1 MIRPT
6 KMKKLSAVVLEDK
19 RDAVL
24 RELKEMGVIHLLKV
38 EEGDISDIELSP
50 GRTVGVN
57 VKAGEYLSKMEG
69 MLDVFALAK
78 GGDVS
83 LVKKLTQEPVAPV
96 EAEELPPSELFK
108 NVEEKLSSLEDG
120 VFRISSRLEEFKKE
134 TEDVLNA
141 KDIISKLKFLE
152 LGPADLEDFEST
164 FIATGAIMTAEI
176 PAFRDEIS
184 EVTDLFSIHSVE
196 FNKTD
201 SIVILIALKEFEAD
215 VRRTM
220 HIHRFE
226 EFHVPANFSHLT
238 LQEAGSEIEAKLSQI
253 TEEEKKLLS
262 EVKEIKDAE
271 EHGLLLMRE
280 SLQVEKLLDE
290 TNIFFGNTASTFLLR
305 GWVPVDMADG
315 VVEDIERASDNHCI
329 TLVEDPTKEE
339 EHHVPTLLD
348 NLPVAKPL
356 EMLTNTYGIPSYGKI
371 DPSLLMAMSFP
382 IIFGL
387 MFGDVGQGL
396 VLVALGYII
405 GFRLKLDE
413 SPRRLGRI
421 LLLCGICATLTGFLY
436 GEVFGLELMHPLW
449 VHPLESTMTLVVF
462 SFYIALAQ
470 LSLGCFVNIADE
482 LSHGKPLHAI
492 FSPWGVMGLW
502 LFWGGATLL
511 MRLELD
517 GMFDVLFGLFSG
529 ALFVSSVK
537 TLALPLL
544 FPVAMIAV
552 GGKYVEGLA
561 ISWSIYEAY
570 EAVTRFLF
578 NSISYVRVGALAIV
592 HAVFARVMLMGVDA
606 SPHIVLTVLILIG
619 GNIFIIAFE
628 TLISFIQTLR
638 LHYYE
643 WFSKFY
649 EGAGTDF
656 EAFKVMRKYTFLA
669 PLSGR

>member
-57 VKAGEYLSKMEG
+57 VKASEYLSKMEG

-78 GGDVS
+78 GEDVS

-96 EAEELPPSELFK
+96 VTEELPPSELFK
-108 NVEEKLSSLEDG
+108 NVEEKLSSLEDR
-120 VFRISSRLEEFKKE
+120 VFGISSRLEEFKKE
-134 TEDVLNA
+134 TEEVLNA

-152 LGPADLEDFEST
+152 LGPADIEDFEST
-164 FIATGAIMTAEI
+164 FIAPGTIMTAEI

-201 SIVILIALKEFEAD
+201 SIVLLIALKEFEAD

-238 LQEAGSEIEAKLSQI
+238 LQEAGSEMEAKLSQI
-253 TEEEKKLLS
+253 TEEEEKLLS

-315 VVEDIERASDNHCI
+315 VVEVIERASDNHCI

-371 DPSLLMAMSFP
+371 DPSLLMSISFP

-405 GFRLKLDE
+405 GFHLKLDE

-537 TLALPLL
+537 TLALPLF
-544 FPVAMIAV
+544 FPIAMIAV

-570 EAVTRFLF
+570 EACTRFLF

>member
-78 GGDVS
+78 GEDVS

-537 TLALPLL
+537 TLALPLF